1 MKKIHLT
8 PRLQMAADMVVQNE
22 RNGWLVDVGT
32 DHAYLPAWL
41 LQNRRTQF
49 AYVIV

>member
-41 LQNRRTQF
+41 LQNRR
-49 AYVIV
+49 